1 MDESISSKLK
11 RPYIKET
18 IHAWAG
24 DDEYELLDDVQN
36 LIYKIKIG
44 NKNHILRFSHS
55 SARTNA
61 DILSEIHWINYLIDN
76 DIPAAKPRR
85 SIDGSFTRII
95 EVDDSYFVASV
106 FEYAKGDF
114 IDTSGHTYWSPGFLK
129 KWGSIVGRLHALSK
143 RYTPD
148 PHTKRRHEWSSND
161 IIERAKKYV
170 AEDRSAIIN
179 RIEDICQRIDGLPK
193 TRDTYG
199 LIHCDLNPTNF
210 FYNDGEITIFDFD
223 DCCYNYFL
231 HDISGVIPLY
241 SSKFKE
247 PSWIGNFEAFFK
259 PFLKGYFSE
268 NVLNSSVFAS
278 LHLFLIYENLSSVVF
293 SFEID
298 KNNREKYDGFFRVVL
313 DTYDNGLGLFDYDPE
328 GLAES
333 LFAKGI

>member
-1 MDESISSKLK
+1 
-11 RPYIKET
+11 
-18 IHAWAG
+18 
-24 DDEYELLDDVQN
+24 
-36 LIYKIKIG
+36 
-44 NKNHILRFSHS
+44 
-55 SARTNA
+55 
-61 DILSEIHWINYLIDN
+61 LSEIHWINYLIDN
-76 DIPAAKPRR
+76 DIPAARPRR

-114 IDTSGHTYWSPGFLK
+114 IDTSGYTYWSPGFLE

-143 RYTPD
+143 KYVPD
-148 PHTKRRHEWSSND
+148 PHTKRRHDWSSKD
-161 IIERAKKYV
+161 LIERAKKYV
-170 AEDRSAIIN
+170 PRHHSAIIN
-179 RIEDICQRIDGLPK
+179 SIADISQQIDGLPK
-193 TRDTYG
+193 TKDTYG

-241 SSKFKE
+241 SKKFKE
-247 PSWIGNFEAFFK
+247 PNWRRCFEAFFG

-268 NVLNSSVFAS
+268 NTLDSSLFAS
-278 LHLFLIYENLSSVVF
+278 LHLFLLYENISSVVF

-298 KNNREKYDGFFRVVL
+298 RKNREKYDSFFRIVL
-313 DTYDNGLGLFDYDPE
+313 DTYENGLGLFNYDSE

-333 LFAKGI
+333 VIRNGV